1 MISISVIVEQEQERK
16 AICALLTSQHD
27 FQIVDIGKDAYD
39 ALKSADLFQPDIII
53 MDLWI
58 AKINVTELVPIIRRK
73 SPTTKVVA
81 MSYWEDVRWISQAIN
96 AGISGLLFKQADLDK
111 LTASVRSVYHDG
123 YYYSALVMNRAKKN
137 YSRAGFWHDRLG
149 ENILLKGRFMPNHI
163 SVTERN
169 ILNYLAKGY
178 SDKEVADNLHI
189 APGTVR
195 NCLGSVKRRA
205 GLKNRVHVV
214 VNALLHGLI
223 DIQ

>member
-39 ALKSADLFQPDIII
+39 ALKPADLFQPDIII
-53 MDLWI
+53 IDLWI
-58 AKINVTELVPIIRRK
+58 AKINMAELVPRIRRK
-73 SPTTKVVA
+73 NPTTKVIA
-81 MSYWEDVRWISQAIN
+81 MSYWEDARWIGQGIN

-111 LTASVRSVYHDG
+111 LVISVRAVYLGG
-123 YYYSALVMNRAKKN
+123 YYFSALVMNRAMKN
-137 YSRAGFWHDRLG
+137 YSRMGFWHDLLG
-149 ENILLKGRFMPNHI
+149 ETILLQGY
-163 SVTERN
+163 SVTERK
-169 ILNYLAKGY
+169 ILNYLAEGC

-195 NCLGSVKRRA
+195 NCLYAVKRRA
-205 GLKNRVHVV
+205 GLKNRMHVV

-223 DIQ
+223 DIR